1 MRKTLISL
9 IALAVVVPLVAVFAE
24 KNPPVSKT
32 FKVGA
37 DSKIVLAEDKAG
49 ALADLKVGDKIGI
62 AYHEDGATFVADKIH
77 VIVEDKAAD
86 KTAGKGTKP
95 HDGGALKN
103 DEHARGVITAVDTK
117 AGTVTA
123 DVHEHHKKDA
133 APKS

>member
-9 IALAVVVPLVAVFAE
+9 IAIAVAVPLVAVFAQ
-24 KNPPVSKT
+24 KNPPTSKT
-32 FKVGA
+32 FTVGA
-37 DSKIVLAEDKAG
+37 ESKIVLAEDKAG

-62 AYHEDGATFVADKIH
+62 AYHEDGTTFVADKIR
-77 VIVEDKAAD
+77 VMSEDKVADKAA
-86 KTAGKGTKP
+86 GKGAKA
-95 HDGGALKN
+95 HDGKLK
-103 DEHARGVITAVDTK
+103 DDMRARGVITAVDTK